1 MAYGWF
7 KVDVSQIPLASLSGG
22 ALKCF
27 LALASVIQEDQSAVC
42 SYGSLCASLRI
53 SKRTAYRAIAE
64 LVSLDLIVQT
74 NAPNACLSV
83 VFKNGVSVGRGK
95 SPADLPTG
103 YRKMYTSPGDDN
115 FVSK

>member
-1 MAYGWF
+1 MAYGWC
-7 KVDVSQIPLASLSGG
+7 KLDCSQIPLAELTGG

-64 LVSLDLIVQT
+64 LVEHDLIVQT

-83 VFKNGVSVGRGK
+83 VFKNGVSVGKGK
-95 SPADLPTG
+95 SPSDLPTG
-103 YRKMYTSPGDDN
+103 YRKMFTPPGDDN